1 MGHVSRARIGSS
13 APIPLFAGFGLFL
26 IAIAYLIAASLT
38 RRSAPVFAASPASR
52 VRSADWER
60 LGDTLTIDAT
70 DGDRW
75 QYVSLSLGRVLASPD
90 TSGWEIAVQRYRVI
104 AQGAIAD
111 LGDRPFERADMP
123 APTFVTTAPGP
134 VPENAAIRHWYRY
147 NLLTHLLEPNGH
159 LYAVR
164 DAGGRLWKLQVVSYY
179 CPGLTA
185 GCLTVHYG
193 PIAWPAASR

>member
-1 MGHVSRARIGSS
+1 MGLVSRTRTGYS

-26 IAIAYLIAASLT
+26 VAIAYLVAASLT
-38 RRSAPVFAASPASR
+38 RRTAPVFAASSPSR
-52 VRSADWER
+52 ARSADWER
-60 LGDTLTIDAT
+60 VGDTLTIDAT

-75 QYVSLSLGRVLASPD
+75 QFVSLSLGRALAPSD

-104 AQGAIAD
+104 ASSGIAD
-111 LGDRPFERADMP
+111 LGEQPFERAAVQ
-123 APTFVTTAPGP
+123 APTFVQTTSGP

-164 DAGGRLWKLQVVSYY
+164 GAGGRLWKLQMLSYY

-185 GCLTVHYG
+185 GCLTVRYG
-193 PIAWPAASR
+193 PLAARAASR